1 MIYVVIPVHN
11 RKSFTLACIESLMNQ
26 TVAGFVIIVIDDGST
41 DGTEAAIK
49 ESFPEVI
56 IIKGDGTLWW
66 SGATNLGVRYALEHN
81 ADYILTLNNDTL
93 APPNYIEKMLYWAKR
108 QPKSIIGSMAID
120 AESGEVI
127 FAGERVNWKKAKYI
141 PLHDYQ
147 EPGCSTGLH
156 EVSHLP
162 GRGTLIPRM
171 VFETVGYYD
180 QEKMPQYAA
189 DFDLT
194 HRAIRQGFSV
204 FCNYD
209 AKLKIFPQESG
220 GKELRKT
227 KSLRNFWIHLFGK
240 KGAGN
245 LKAFYYYAR
254 KNCPRKYFLHFFLI
268 GAGRRVMGY
277 IFH

>member
-1 MIYVVIPVHN
+1 MIHIVIPVHN
-11 RKSFTLACIESLMNQ
+11 RLSYTMGCLASLRNQSVSDFQ
-26 TVAGFVIIVIDDGST
+26 TVVIDDGST
-41 DGTEAAIK
+41 DGTEETIRK
-49 ESFPEVI
+49 LFPEVI
-56 IIKGDGTLWW
+56 ILKGDGTLWW
-66 SGATNLGVRYALEHN
+66 SGATNLGVKYALENN

-93 APPNYIEKMLYWAKR
+93 APPNYIEKMLYWATR
-108 QPKSIIGSMAID
+108 QPKSILGSMAID
-120 AESGEVI
+120 AESGEII
-127 FAGERVNWKKAKYI
+127 FAGERVDWKKARYI
-141 PLHDYQ
+141 PLLDYR
-147 EPGCSTGLH
+147 EPGCNTGLH
-156 EVSHLP
+156 EVTHLP

-171 VFETVGYYD
+171 VFENVGYYD

-194 HRAIRQGFSV
+194 HRAIRQGYKV

-220 GKELRKT
+220 GKELRKS

-245 LKAFYYYAR
+245 LKVFYYYSR
-254 KNCPRKYFLHFFLI
+254 KNCPREYFLYFFLI
-268 GAGRRVMGY
+268 GAGRRIMGY